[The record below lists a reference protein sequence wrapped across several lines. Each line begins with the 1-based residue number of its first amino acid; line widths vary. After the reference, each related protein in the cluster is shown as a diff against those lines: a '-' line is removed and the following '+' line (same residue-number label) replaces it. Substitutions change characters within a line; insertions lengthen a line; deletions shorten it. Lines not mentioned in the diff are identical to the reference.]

1 MALSFLVVVPF
12 SPLFTNKMKPTM
24 KFPALML
31 TSESVE
37 KAQTEGNHDR
47 CLLTSVE
54 LDRDALGEEGVL
66 VQVVYSALNY
76 KDALAASGNTG
87 VVRKFPLIPGIDAV
101 GKVIESNGADFQVG
115 DEVLIAHANFGTSHH
130 GGFSSFARVPAN
142 WLVTLPAGLSLENA
156 AVWGTAGFTAAQSV
170 RQLLGHGVCPDS
182 GDILVTG
189 ATGGVGVFAV
199 QLLAKLGF
207 CVTASTGKLDRHD
220 QLLTLGAKKVVSREE
235 VVDLSDSPLSRSRWA
250 GVVDCVGGTTLNS
263 AIRATQVGGC
273 VTACGLV
280 AGHELGLTV
289 YPFILRGV
297 TLCGIDSANVSQ
309 KNRQELWNIIGADWN
324 LDVRDVSKHITLDQL
339 PNQIAEIL
347 NGSVFGRIVLRM
359 TE

>member
-1 MALSFLVVVPF
+1 
-12 SPLFTNKMKPTM
+12 M

-37 KAQTEGNHDR
+37 NAETEGNRGR

-54 LDRDALGEEGVL
+54 LDRDALGTEGVL
-66 VQVVYSALNY
+66 VQVVFSALNY

-87 VVRKFPLIPGIDAV
+87 VVRKLPLIPGIDAV
-101 GKVIESNGADFQVG
+101 GKVIESNGTDFQVG
-115 DEVLIAHANFGTSHH
+115 DEVLIAHAKFGTSHH
-130 GGFSSFARVPAN
+130 GGFSGFARVPAD
-142 WLVTLPAGLSLENA
+142 WLVALPVGLSLENA
-156 AVWGTAGFTAAQSV
+156 ATWGTAGFTAAQSV
-170 RQLLGHGVCPDS
+170 RQLLKHGACPDA
-182 GDILVTG
+182 GDVLVTG

-207 CVTASTGKLDRHD
+207 SVTASTGKFNRRD
-220 QLLTLGAKKVVSREE
+220 QLLALGAEKVVSREE
-235 VVDLSDSPLSRSRWA
+235 VVDLSDSPLSKSRWA
-250 GVVDCVGGTTLNS
+250 GVIDCVGGTTLNS

-297 TLCGIDSANVSQ
+297 TLCGIDSANVSH
-309 KNRQELWNIIGADWN
+309 KSRQQLWNVIGADWN
-324 LDVRDVSKHITLDQL
+324 LDVRDVSKHITLAQL
-339 PNQIAEIL
+339 PNQIEKIL